1 MVRWVHLESYADPT
15 VAIEETLCHTDDRML
30 RRCARTVDAVRHVL
44 QGTPADLDDVVV
56 LDPSPDRQRRPD
68 RR

>member
-1 MVRWVHLESYADPT
+1 MVRWVHLESHADPT

-44 QGTPADLDDVVV
+44 QGTPADLDDVVLLV
-56 LDPSPDRQRRPD
+56 PSPEHQRR
-68 RR
+68 RC